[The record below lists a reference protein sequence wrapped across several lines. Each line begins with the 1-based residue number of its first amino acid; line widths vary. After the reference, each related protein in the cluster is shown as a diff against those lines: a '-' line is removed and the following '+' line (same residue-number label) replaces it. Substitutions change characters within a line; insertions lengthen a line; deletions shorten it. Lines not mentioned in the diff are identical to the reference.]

1 MKIEKKSVLV
11 HANLSTCDF
20 FPAALSLSLSARRAR
35 KIINRDHFK
44 QFPRGFLLQAQP
56 AQHHTSRC
64 TRTRACMVPHAR
76 HRPHRTRSTRR
87 RCPGPFQHCCKR
99 QVVLLARDPKMV
111 ALQPWSGGVEQR
123 GGRRRRLERHPWL
136 ETARVAVTPTMRSQT
151 ACQGWWIDLQQH
163 RQKSWH

>member
-11 HANLSTCDF
+11 HANLSTSDF
-20 FPAALSLSLSARRAR
+20 FSAALSLSLSARRAR

-64 TRTRACMVPHAR
+64 TRTRHAGTPRTASAAPHPI
-76 HRPHRTRSTRR
+76 HSETV
-87 RCPGPFQHCCKR
+87 PGPFQHCCKR

-111 ALQPWSGGVEQR
+111 ALQPWSGGAEQR

-151 ACQGWWIDLQQH
+151 ACQGWCIDLQRH